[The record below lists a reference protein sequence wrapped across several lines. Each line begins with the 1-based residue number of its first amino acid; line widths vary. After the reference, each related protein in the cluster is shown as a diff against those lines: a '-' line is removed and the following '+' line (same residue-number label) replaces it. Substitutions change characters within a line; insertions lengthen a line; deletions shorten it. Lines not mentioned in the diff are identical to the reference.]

1 MKKRIKKSI
10 RRISAFI
17 IPLFPYKTVPAGL
30 LRQFMIRC
38 IEKRDFK
45 KVKEYCI
52 NMSDTAGVKDR
63 VKKTAAYFFCKVHPD
78 NNPDPEVLRKL
89 QTLSQKTAHD
99 AVELL
104 KRGKTEKASEAFG
117 KYIKE
122 AVDNKKA
129 QVLWLDSF
137 ERLACFSVSKNSG
150 FLEKISLSKEE
161 EFSPEKILVSGMLW
175 SGSGALYDFFREF
188 DGVRALRNEQ
198 RLWKG
203 KPFGLNSLANY
214 LVNKDEYKKAL
225 FSFFTVALTGMKPP
239 GNWQETL
246 ASEIASEFMQK
257 DFDGKYAEAGTYLIE
272 KLAGMLN
279 VRDYDYFLK
288 AASVFTD
295 KMLNG
300 VMGAGSGPVLIDNP
314 VHAGNIEAFNLFNN
328 AVLFCVFRDP
338 RSNYVSRYYENPRF
352 NRDPEGFVEY
362 YRKTMTRFEERLKN
376 RVRNPEKV
384 IKVQFEEFILS
395 EDYRRSLAVKAGLNL
410 TAQKSGKHFK
420 PHISAKNVFNYK
432 IFFDQDIIKTIEEEL
447 NEYCL
452 E

>member
-1 MKKRIKKSI
+1 MMLLNCLKEGKQKK
-10 RRISAFI
+10 
-17 IPLFPYKTVPAGL
+17 
-30 LRQFMIRC
+30 
-38 IEKRDFK
+38 
-45 KVKEYCI
+45 
-52 NMSDTAGVKDR
+52 
-63 VKKTAAYFFCKVHPD
+63 H
-78 NNPDPEVLRKL
+78 
-89 QTLSQKTAHD
+89 
-99 AVELL
+99 L
-104 KRGKTEKASEAFG
+104 KHSENIYEKA
-117 KYIKE
+117 
-122 AVDNKKA
+122 VDDKKA
-129 QVLWLDSF
+129 QILWLDSF
-137 ERLACFSVSKNSG
+137 ERLACFSGSKNSG
-150 FLEKISLSKEE
+150 VSEKITLSKEE
-161 EFSPEKILVSGMLW
+161 EFSAEKILVSGMLW

-188 DGVRALRNEQ
+188 DGVRALKNEQ

-225 FSFFTVALTGMKPP
+225 LSFFTIALTGMKTP

-246 ASEIASEFMQK
+246 ASEIASGFLK
-257 DFDGKYAEAGTYLIE
+257 DDFCGQYAEAGNYLIR
-272 KLAGMLN
+272 KLIVMFNDGN
-279 VRDYDYFLK
+279 SDYDDFIN

-295 KMLNG
+295 RMLTG

-395 EDYRRSLAVKAGLNL
+395 EDYRRCLAEKAGLNL
-410 TAQKSGKHFK
+410 TAQKSGKYFK
-420 PHISAKNVFNYK
+420 PHISAKNVFNYRK
-432 IFFDQDIIKTIEEEL
+432 FYDQDIIKTIADRL